1 MALLLDTPSIVDD
14 PREAVELLLRELR
27 ARPNGL
33 SSREAE
39 RRLVAYGRN
48 EIVRRG
54 GVRWQRQLPN
64 QFTHPLALLLWLA
77 AALAFVGG
85 APVLGAAILAVI
97 ALNAVFAFA
106 QERQAERAIEALRRF
121 LPPQALVLR
130 DGQRAM
136 VDAGTLVPSD
146 VLLLSEGDR
155 ISADGRLIEGTL
167 DVDLSTLTGESQPVY
182 RSAELRDTTGPLIE
196 ARDLVFN
203 GSSCVGGEAS
213 ALVVRTGMQTELGR
227 IAALTERVETEL
239 SRLCHPPTHYRCARA
254 SAPSTH
260 SRSMRSSRFL
270 RMFSPATQRISGSSL
285 SSKCSKSG
293 LPSSGK
299 ATIATLQ
306 A

>member
-1 MALLLDTPSIVDD
+1 MTFPRPPLSRYAADIRAHEVGSVAALRSATHTGVALLLDTPSIVDD

-27 ARPNGL
+27 ARPDGL

-54 GVRWQRQLPN
+54 GVRWPRQLAK

-77 AALAFVGG
+77 AGLAFVGG
-85 APVLGAAILAVI
+85 TPVLGAAILAVI

-136 VDAGTLVPSD
+136 VDAGTLVPGD

-155 ISADGRLIEGTL
+155 ISADGRLLEGAL
-167 DVDLSTLTGESQPVY
+167 DVDLSTLTGES
-182 RSAELRDTTGPLIE
+182 R
-196 ARDLVFN
+196 
-203 GSSCVGGEAS
+203 
-213 ALVVRTGMQTELGR
+213 
-227 IAALTERVETEL
+227 
-239 SRLCHPPTHYRCARA
+239 
-254 SAPSTH
+254 
-260 SRSMRSSRFL
+260 SRSWKIG
-270 RMFSPATQRISGSSL
+270 QRL
-285 SSKCSKSG
+285 
-293 LPSSGK
+293 
-299 ATIATLQ
+299 
-306 A
+306 